1 MKFISF
7 EEIGSTNEYVRR
19 NLKLKEFEVVV
30 AKKQT
35 NDRVKRGNV
44 WISDEGGALFSFW
57 IHDRYEL
64 QEKIE
69 IFSCYI
75 VFEIIKEYI
84 KESSK
89 KNSENEI
96 ENLKFK
102 WPNDIYYKDEKIS
115 SVFCEKIRDKIVIG
129 IRINV
134 NNDVDKINNKATSLS
149 KIFDQKYP
157 IKEMIEKI
165 MLTFQKKMECLQ
177 ELS

>member
-7 EEIGSTNEYVRR
+7 EEVGSTNEYVRR

-89 KNSENEI
+89 KNSGN
-96 ENLKFK
+96 
-102 WPNDIYYKDEKIS
+102 
-115 SVFCEKIRDKIVIG
+115 
-129 IRINV
+129 
-134 NNDVDKINNKATSLS
+134 
-149 KIFDQKYP
+149 
-157 IKEMIEKI
+157 
-165 MLTFQKKMECLQ
+165 
-177 ELS
+177 

>member
-7 EEIGSTNEYVRR
+7 EEVGSTNEYVRR

-96 ENLKFK
+96 
-102 WPNDIYYKDEKIS
+102 
-115 SVFCEKIRDKIVIG
+115 
-129 IRINV
+129 
-134 NNDVDKINNKATSLS
+134 
-149 KIFDQKYP
+149 
-157 IKEMIEKI
+157 
-165 MLTFQKKMECLQ
+165 
-177 ELS
+177 